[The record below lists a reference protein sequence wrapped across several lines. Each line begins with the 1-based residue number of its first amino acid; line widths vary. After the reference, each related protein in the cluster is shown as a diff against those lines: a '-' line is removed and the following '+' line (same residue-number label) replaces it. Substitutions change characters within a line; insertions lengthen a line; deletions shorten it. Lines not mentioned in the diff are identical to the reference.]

1 MQVNVLEA
9 KNRLS
14 ELIRSAEAGEDVIIA
29 NRGRAVVRLVPVA
42 KAAETSM
49 QVPPMADARVEE
61 GGNFAAVLAV
71 IQKPRPE
78 LMRRTDAEI
87 EADVAAIRDGWD

>member
-42 KAAETSM
+42 KVAEAPTP
-49 QVPPMADARVEE
+49 VRPGPDARDE
-61 GGNFAAVLAV
+61 
-71 IQKPRPE
+71 
-78 LMRRTDAEI
+78 
-87 EADVAAIRDGWD
+87 